1 MELTN
6 HAVTDSLPAEANLDN
21 GSLSLS
27 EHLSSSEALV
37 DPLVHG
43 IEVTE
48 DTAQSNGLGLKLN
61 LYVPAHPLIEPISPA
76 EVTIEQ
82 CVLPT
87 AFQETGPQPEATEEK
102 THETGD
108 LTVIPPDTQSSQ
120 IEPNSDILTESAPNN
135 TSLSDCSQEC
145 SSECS
150 TDFKETQNDC
160 VAVKETIQGTHEI
173 TSDPDLSKE
182 PRCESDSPTNVSSVC
197 TQDGIRKNIPPK
209 KDKYAPLKIKVMPL
223 TSSQISLQCQEC
235 HIIFQD
241 HKSKERHIKISHP
254 AEYAQCM
261 LADALFACY
270 VCDKHFAC
278 SADLKAHQSTHTE
291 KERFKCPLCDEAF
304 TRSCEL
310 TSHKKVHF
318 NKQGYS
324 CLECGK
330 LCKTLSLLTY
340 HQRVHGEKP
349 YVCKQNHCGKK
360 FTTDKSLKKHQEKH
374 KEGDKE
380 GLADLKNA
388 SDATKKRKN
397 KGTNE
402 RKYKCLHC
410 DAVFKTSKT
419 QLLHIKN
426 QHSQEKVMQGQ
437 NKTVSVLQTNPAGL
451 IITQTTHGHP
461 QTMPTE
467 GGVPITQQID
477 VLDAEEIKRL
487 IEKLDNVK
495 KVNQLVILPFQ
506 TQGLMKP
513 LHLDFTQST
522 DQPTECMQTD
532 TDPANEQNNQHV
544 STEMEDLQQNETVV
558 LSQVENI
565 ISSENSRLET
575 QLAPAVLT
583 EAQSQLDEVY
593 LDLIPVQTETS
604 VLLDQTPLQVQV
616 SQSDAVFEQAHTAE
630 FQHIPVTQDSLA
642 LETTIESP
650 LIPLTETEKCQNVE
664 ENNASLTYDV
674 TNASLTNNVTNSSQT
689 NALLTNNVTNS
700 SQTNDVVSEEAFS
713 NADLLCSG
721 QIQDLTDLDSQVLC
735 GPTDT
740 TKLGEPQ
747 ELEQIQAQ
755 KDQVDPE
762 KEPTIVK
769 PQSQTKQPSLN
780 NLQNSTSTDMQ
791 SKPRKKKKSSKP
803 KVMTKPN
810 KTKVKQ
816 NPILQKSEQD
826 QVDVLAK
833 HDSKQCFKQKVPKD
847 KKAKGAE
854 GKSEEEIK
862 STHQTNFV
870 KDNVS
875 VVPQATK
882 TKPQKR
888 KMTPNP
894 SNLIKKS
901 KTVQNQSNLIKS
913 KTVKNQS
920 NLIQSKTVQ
929 NQSNLIKKSE
939 TVQEAQQD
947 ETLIPVQKK
956 KKKCKTPQEDCPNPI
971 PKVKKPKK
979 NEFQKNN
986 LKMPKQKVAKKSSL
1000 DAPDQCQVEKQ
1011 ALLLLKG
1018 HKQPQLKV
1026 HKLDATELEKSPSNK
1041 SDVKEPSLLQ
1051 EQEITP
1057 SKSIK
1062 VTKQKKAK
1070 LTTKNKLLEGQGKH
1084 LPMEKSSVDS
1094 SFTSSAAK
1102 PKISRK
1108 RKAPT
1113 KIDQEIALSPPYSR
1127 LTLGCQDCGT
1137 TFSEVSALQEHMA
1150 SFHSAEKMAVQDEAV
1165 GVRKKSDMRTNEKH
1179 YQPNVFEIQVATD
1192 WEMGEILGDR
1202 DEPRLSFPVLSP
1214 SPSLTLPS
1222 NCVEG
1227 KESEGGKEV
1236 EGTVSGPEETSSEVC
1251 QVSTPATVE
1260 STAPQEVTENTES
1273 SDIVVDKEPSEE
1285 VGLITEVKDP
1295 VEEEI
1300 KEELPLDVNLVMVGD
1315 HNEEN
1320 GMNILSSI
1328 SSQEHE
1334 IELSKSHPCSE
1345 PEQTAKKADVALTEN
1360 VVTESE
1366 VKQEEEETLVH
1377 RADDQKRGMGRSS
1390 AIRGKKGV
1398 AKGQGK
1404 RLVGKKT
1411 SKANRSKKDTE
1422 AKKDLQDCQVVYQFC
1437 VLNDTPEVKDKETD
1451 MNGDKASETCLLS
1464 SAEESPEDQVV
1475 FELDS
1480 VTTSVTEVMNSQDG
1494 SLIETSTELIRDDR
1508 SPGIILEK
1516 FLTARESQNQ
1526 RTQANLELDTSV
1538 ADVKIEER
1546 SSNQAPH
1553 SLTSE
1558 RRVQMFLVK
1567 AEEHFALNEPL
1578 MFQAHQPTENHPV
1591 SCQDDTI
1598 DKNGDGISS
1607 DSHIVPLH
1615 SYSKQCIFYPVK
1627 EEEKE
1632 HLVESS
1638 HADQKGLDS
1647 EGLEGA
1653 SSAIEECEEIAMDS
1667 VQMEMPHLYTNSEEG
1682 DVSAEQ
1688 QSTQGF
1694 LEFLSQNS
1702 DSDESPVVHSEPE
1715 AETILMSCYHGIQ
1728 SNATGHQNG
1737 AEICDPS
1744 GRQIASP
1751 SQSGHIEAEGQPS
1764 RKPINYFSQY
1774 FSWNTWSEI
1783 AVFTGEMSKL
1793 PNPVTEKEVAQYVGI
1808 HIAMGTLKF
1817 PSTKLYWED
1826 FTRVP
1831 LISDAMSASRFWELT
1846 HTLKLASAGG
1856 PSVEK
1861 NSAHQS
1867 PEMNGDPSE
1876 PINKSQ
1882 SHAFSCDTSRIFSQS
1897 CKEAHD
1903 PLWKVMMLI
1912 NRVQEGC
1919 RALKRNGSF
1928 GVDQYPL
1935 PFQRHPTHSLL
1946 HTVVVN
1952 CEGLVVDFI
1961 LSIDDSNRETVV
1973 EKMVSR
1979 GKDRNEGMVFLCK
1992 PELSTPSMLEHL
2004 LEVGVQSA
2012 GKVGGARGQI
2022 GDEFVSSDGKLKL
2035 FRCHHGFI
2043 LSAVVKEKPRSTSL
2057 VSGFERAIKAAN
2069 LNRDLRS
2076 LYRTPSTN
2084 SAVSAWPQSVLW
2096 DLIDLVLVNAWIQ
2109 YKQDYSHIADLP
2121 SLMAFRLEVAK
2132 ALILSSGVDAQDS
2145 SPPCPP
2151 APKQHGPDTSSRPS
2165 PVLETPLPD
2174 VDTRYDGF
2182 GHWPEQLAESEEA
2195 KCRFGGCGRTSRVRC
2210 LKCCVFLCISRN
2222 HNCFLKFHSQ
2232 GAL

>member
-6 HAVTDSLPAEANLDN
+6 HSVTDSLPAEANLHN

-37 DPLVHG
+37 DPLHG

-48 DTAQSNGLGLKLN
+48 DTAQSNGLELKLN

-76 EVTIEQ
+76 EVTIDQ

-108 LTVIPPDTQSSQ
+108 PTVVPPDTQSSQ
-120 IEPNSDILTESAPNN
+120 IEPNSDTLTESAPNN
-135 TSLSDCSQEC
+135 TSLSDCGQERL
-145 SSECS
+145 SVCS
-150 TDFKETQNDC
+150 TDSKETQETQNDC
-160 VAVKETIQGTHEI
+160 VASKETIQGTLEI
-173 TSDPDLSKE
+173 TSDPALSKE
-182 PRCESDSPTNVSSVC
+182 PRCESDSSTNVSSVC
-197 TQDGIRKNIPPK
+197 TQDGVRKNIPPK

-270 VCDKHFAC
+270 VCDQHFAC

-291 KERFKCPLCDEAF
+291 KERFKCPLCNEAF
-304 TRSCEL
+304 TRSCDL

-324 CLECGK
+324 CSECGK

-340 HQRVHGEKP
+340 HQRVHTGEKP
-349 YVCKQNHCGKK
+349 YVCLQNHCGKK
-360 FTTDKSLKKHQEKH
+360 FTTPKSLMKHLEKH

-380 GLADLKNA
+380 VTADRRNA

-402 RKYKCLHC
+402 RKFKCSQC
-410 DAVFKTSKT
+410 DAVFKSPKT

-426 QHSQEKVMQGQ
+426 KHSGASQS
-437 NKTVSVLQTNPAGL
+437 KTVSVLQTNSTGL
-451 IITQTTHGHP
+451 IITQTTPGQP
-461 QTMPTE
+461 QTLPME

-477 VLDAEEIKRL
+477 VLDAEQIKRL
-487 IEKLDNVK
+487 IEKFDNVK

-532 TDPANEQNNQHV
+532 TDPSNEQNNQHV
-544 STEMEDLQQNETVV
+544 SSEMEDLQQNETAV

-575 QLAPAVLT
+575 QLAPAELT
-583 EAQSQLDEVY
+583 EAQTQLDEVY

-604 VLLDQTPLQVQV
+604 VLMDQTSLQVKV
-616 SQSDAVFEQAHTAE
+616 SQNDAIFEQAHAAE
-630 FQHIPVTQDSLA
+630 FQHIPVTQDNAA
-642 LETTIESP
+642 LETTIESN

-664 ENNASLTYDV
+664 EDNASLTKDV
-674 TNASLTNNVTNSSQT
+674 TNASLTNNVTNAS
-689 NALLTNNVTNS
+689 LTNNVTNAS
-700 SQTNDVVSEEAFS
+700 LTNNVTNASQTNDVVSEEAVS
-713 NADLLCSG
+713 NADMLCSG
-721 QIQDLTDLDSQVLC
+721 QIQDFTDLDSQVLC

-740 TKLGEPQ
+740 TKLSEPQ

-755 KDQVDPE
+755 KDQVDSE
-762 KEPTIVK
+762 KEPTIVE
-769 PQSQTKQPSLN
+769 PQPQTKQPSLN

-816 NPILQKSEQD
+816 NPSPQKSEQD
-826 QVDVLAK
+826 KVDVLEK
-833 HDSKQCFKQKVPKD
+833 HDSKKCFKQKVQKD
-847 KKAKGAE
+847 KKAKEAE
-854 GKSEEEIK
+854 GKSKEEIM
-862 STHQTNFV
+862 STHQTNVV

-882 TKPQKR
+882 TKAQKR
-888 KMTPNP
+888 KMTPDQ

-901 KTVQNQSNLIKS
+901 KTVQNQSNLIKKS
-913 KTVKNQS
+913 K
-920 NLIQSKTVQ
+920 
-929 NQSNLIKKSE
+929 

-956 KKKCKTPQEDCPNPI
+956 KKKCKTPQEDCPNPN

-979 NEFQKNN
+979 NDFQKNN
-986 LKMPKQKVAKKSSL
+986 LKMPKHKVAKKCSP
-1000 DAPDQCQVEKQ
+1000 DAPDKCQIEKQ

-1070 LTTKNKLLEGQGKH
+1070 STNKNKLLEGQGKNS
-1084 LPMEKSSVDS
+1084 PMAKPSVD
-1094 SFTSSAAK
+1094 K
-1102 PKISRK
+1102 PKIARK

-1165 GVRKKSDMRTNEKH
+1165 GIRKKNDMRTIEKH

-1202 DEPRLSFPVLSP
+1202 EEPRLSFPVLSP

-1222 NCVEG
+1222 SCVEG

-1236 EGTVSGPEETSSEVC
+1236 EGTVSGPSEVC
-1251 QVSTPATVE
+1251 QVSIPAIIE
-1260 STAPQEVTENTES
+1260 STVPQEVAENTES
-1273 SDIVVDKEPSEE
+1273 SDIDKEPSKAVE
-1285 VGLITEVKDP
+1285 LITEVKDP

-1315 HNEEN
+1315 QNEEI
-1320 GMNILSSI
+1320 GINIHSSA

-1334 IELSKSHPCSE
+1334 TELSKSHPCPE
-1345 PEQTAKKADVALTEN
+1345 PEQIAKKADVALTEN

-1377 RADDQKRGMGRSS
+1377 KADDQKRGMGRNS

-1422 AKKDLQDCQVVYQFC
+1422 AKKDLQDCQVVYQLC

-1451 MNGDKASETCLLS
+1451 MNGDKASETCVLS
-1464 SAEESPEDQVV
+1464 SAEENPEDQVV

-1494 SLIETSTELIRDDR
+1494 SFIETSTELIRDDR

-1516 FLTARESQNQ
+1516 FLTARERNAENLNSQNQ
-1526 RTQANLELDTSV
+1526 RTQANSELDTSL

-1546 SSNQAPH
+1546 SSNQVPH

-1567 AEEHFALNEPL
+1567 AEEHFALNEPV
-1578 MFQAHQPTENHPV
+1578 MFQANQPTDNHHV

-1598 DKNGDGISS
+1598 DKNRDGISS
-1607 DSHIVPLH
+1607 DSHVVPLQ

-1638 HADQKGLDS
+1638 HADQKCLDS
-1647 EGLEGA
+1647 ERLEGA
-1653 SSAIEECEEIAMDS
+1653 SSAIEECEEIAVDS
-1667 VQMEMPHLYTNSEEG
+1667 VQMEMPQLYANSEEG

-1728 SNATGHQNG
+1728 SSATGHQNG

-1751 SQSGHIEAEGQPS
+1751 SQTAHIEAEGQPS

-1817 PSTKLYWED
+1817 PCTKLYWED

-1846 HTLKLASAGG
+1846 HTLKLARAGG
-1856 PSVEK
+1856 PSVEN

-1876 PINKSQ
+1876 PIKKTQ
-1882 SHAFSCDTSRIFSQS
+1882 SHASSCDTSRMFSQS
-1897 CKEAHD
+1897 RKEMHD

-1961 LSIDDSNRETVV
+1961 LSVDDSNRETVV

-2084 SAVSAWPQSVLW
+2084 SAVSAWPQSVFW
-2096 DLIDLVLVNAWIQ
+2096 DLIDLVLVNSWIQ
-2109 YKQDYSHIADLP
+2109 YKQDYSHIADLL